1 MKNNK
6 RRLESQTFILL
17 IIGFLGILSFSTIL
31 FSNSNVDLYKVANK
45 STMNEIFNNQGD
57 NIYYFYQEDCG
68 HCKEAKPII
77 TDFYNKSIEKEA
89 DVKFNL
95 IDMVEEDNKELWYQ
109 GDDYTTDENYK
120 SEPKDIKN
128 IDDLQIIGTPS
139 MIRIKDGKVTDY
151 VIGNSDIYA
160 TLNNVANE
168 YNIDFNY

>member
-1 MKNNK
+1 
-6 RRLESQTFILL
+6 
-17 IIGFLGILSFSTIL
+17 
-31 FSNSNVDLYKVANK
+31 
-45 STMNEIFNNQGD
+45 
-57 NIYYFYQEDCG
+57 
-68 HCKEAKPII
+68 
-77 TDFYNKSIEKEA
+77 
-89 DVKFNL
+89 
-95 IDMVEEDNKELWYQ
+95 MVEEDNKELWYQ